1 MDPAVPISSL
11 WDGGSKP
18 LRLVASCV
26 NSGGRVSRR
35 KERSIH
41 RRNLESEEFVVSALG
56 LGCMGMSEFY
66 GSADEEGSIATIHR
80 AIELGVAFLE
90 TADMYGPFINEKLVE
105 KAIAVRHEEIVLVTK
120 LGNERQKDG
129 SWVGVN
135 SRPEHARTACD
146 AALERGSAW
155 TR

>member
-1 MDPAVPISSL
+1 
-11 WDGGSKP
+11 
-18 LRLVASCV
+18 
-26 NSGGRVSRR
+26 
-35 KERSIH
+35 
-41 RRNLESEEFVVSALG
+41 
-56 LGCMGMSEFY
+56 MGMSEYY
-66 GSADEEGSIATIHR
+66 GSADEEESIATIHR

-90 TADMYGPFINEKLVE
+90 TADMYGPFINEKLVD

-135 SRPEHARTACD
+135 SRPEYARRACD
-146 AALERGSAW
+146 ASLERGSAW